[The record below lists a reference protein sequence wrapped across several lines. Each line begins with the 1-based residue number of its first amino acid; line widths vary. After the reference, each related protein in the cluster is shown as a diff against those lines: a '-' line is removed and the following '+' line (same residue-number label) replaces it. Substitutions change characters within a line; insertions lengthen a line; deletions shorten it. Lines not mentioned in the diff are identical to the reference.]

1 MIWSKMK
8 QQLESFISP
17 ALLGRVEYR
26 ASSYRY
32 RSDKAGQC
40 YITVDKKDVF
50 KMSDATTNIKW
61 YKTEQ
66 EIKNDPDIK
75 IPVNQEDIEAVRK
88 GLNANVPEQRLAVI
102 ARDRKLADYAKEI
115 LVAQASLIKSDFN
128 ASANI
133 FLSLSIEECLGSNDI
148 LLNVF
153 ALVDRRLGKKRILS
167 LEDKIFF
174 FHKAQCLPG
183 SADAAGRFPV
193 LGGAAPLS
201 SFYFG

>member
-32 RSDKAGQC
+32 RADKAGQS
-40 YITVDKKDVF
+40 YITVDKKDIF
-50 KMSDATTNIKW
+50 NMGDPTTNIKW

-66 EIKNDPDIK
+66 EIKNNPDIK
-75 IPVNQEDIEAVRK
+75 IPINQEDIEAVRK
-88 GLNANVPEQRLAVI
+88 DLNGNVPEERLMVI
-102 ARDRKLADYAKEI
+102 ARDRKIADYAKEM
-115 LVAQASLIKSDFN
+115 LAAQASLSKSDFN
-128 ASANI
+128 ATANI
-133 FLSLSIEECLGSNDI
+133 FLSLSLEECLGSKDI

-167 LEDKIFF
+167 FEDKMKLKHPIV
-174 FHKAQCLPG
+174 QY
-183 SADAAGRFPV
+183 
-193 LGGAAPLS
+193 
-201 SFYFG
+201 FYDLRRSTL

>member
-1 MIWSKMK
+1 MFGRNIMIWSKMK

-26 ASSYRY
+26 ASSYKY
-32 RSDKAGQC
+32 RADKAGQS

-50 KMSDATTNIKW
+50 NMSDATTNIKW

-75 IPVNQEDIEAVRK
+75 IPISQEDIETVRK
-88 GLNANVPEQRLAVI
+88 DMKGNVPEERLAVI
-102 ARDRKLADYAKEI
+102 ARDRKIADYAKEM
-115 LVAQASLIKSDFN
+115 LAAQASLSKSDFN
-128 ASANI
+128 ATANI
-133 FLSLSIEECLGSNDI
+133 FLSLSIEECLESKDI

-167 LEDKIFF
+167 LEDKMKLKHPIV
-174 FHKAQCLPG
+174 QY
-183 SADAAGRFPV
+183 
-193 LGGAAPLS
+193 
-201 SFYFG
+201 FYGLRRSTL